1 MIGQVLLTTQFTHG
15 SKGSYH
21 INTIRK
27 VIRYCRVDLNCAL
40 NGTQLLLEFTLTQQ
54 SNKLLHDFP
63 YSKRQTV
70 LFDLI
75 HFMHVEEKMSYRKIT
90 KFLNRS
96 GIKTATG
103 KTWHTTGSSVYSVL
117 KRMKKQCI
125 SIACGFTSSDL
136 RMSVRR
142 ARSCSVRT
150 TTSQ

>member
-1 MIGQVLLTTQFTHG
+1 MKTKKEQEVRLMHHSNLL
-15 SKGSYH
+15 
-21 INTIRK
+21 RD
-27 VIRYCRVDLNCAL
+27 CRVDLNGAL

-54 SNKLLHDFP
+54 SNNLLHDFP

-75 HFMHVEEKMSYRKIT
+75 YFMHVEEKMSYRRIT

-117 KRMKKQCI
+117 KRMKERQHR
-125 SIACGFTSSDL
+125 L
-136 RMSVRR
+136 NNVRG
-142 ARSCSVRT
+142 AKFE
-150 TTSQ
+150 SQITDFKVKKLGGKK